1 MSVGPPGE
9 LAEAVLAVVERIP
22 PGKVLAYG
30 DIAELVG
37 TRSARFVGQVM
48 FRYGGGVPW
57 HRVVM
62 ASGGTAPHHAAEQ
75 LAMLVA
81 EGVPLTADR
90 SRVDMAKARWTPGSP
105 TPSSARRPRA
115 RPR

>member
-1 MSVGPPGE
+1 MTAEPGE
-9 LAEAVLAVVERIP
+9 LAEAVLAVVESIP

-30 DIAELVG
+30 DVAELVG

-62 ASGGTAPHHAAEQ
+62 ASGAPAPHHAEEQ
-75 LAMLVA
+75 LALLVA
-81 EGVPLTADR
+81 EGVWLTADR
-90 SRVDMAKARWTPGSP
+90 RRVDMSRARWAP
-105 TPSSARRPRA
+105 PSGGTA
-115 RPR
+115 

>member
-1 MSVGPPGE
+1 MPEPGE
-9 LAEAVLAVVERIP
+9 LAEAVLSVVEKIP
-22 PGKVLAYG
+22 SGKVLSYG

-62 ASGGTAPHHAAEQ
+62 ASGAAAPHHREEQ
-75 LAMLVA
+75 LGLLAD
-81 EGVPLTADR
+81 EGVPLTADS
-90 SRVDMAKARWTPGSP
+90 SRVDMSRARWNP
-105 TPSSARRPRA
+105 PSAVGGPIG
-115 RPR
+115 

>member
-1 MSVGPPGE
+1 MTEGAPSE
-9 LAEAVLAVVERIP
+9 LAEAILAAVERIP
-22 PGKVLAYG
+22 PGKVASYG

-62 ASGGTAPHHAAEQ
+62 ASGAPAPHHAREQ
-75 LAMLVA
+75 LDLLVD

-90 SRVDMAKARWTPGSP
+90 NRVDMKRARWNP
-105 TPSSARRPRA
+105 
-115 RPR
+115 